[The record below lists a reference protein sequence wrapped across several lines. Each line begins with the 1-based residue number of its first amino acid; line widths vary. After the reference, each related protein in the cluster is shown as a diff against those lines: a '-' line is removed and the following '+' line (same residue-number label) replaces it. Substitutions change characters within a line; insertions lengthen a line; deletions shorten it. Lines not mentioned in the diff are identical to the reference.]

1 MRIEQVWETRM
12 RKLFREWQALRVKY
26 SEVGEAMEC
35 LARTFDECDK
45 ESTRGGETPVDVR
58 RPILAV
64 AQLEKAIEECMPL
77 ERSMRYAL
85 KALTGIE
92 YDKALPHVLEAE
104 DMRSTL
110 SELAVGDAAQLG
122 GESS

>member
-1 MRIEQVWETRM
+1 MWETRM
-12 RKLFREWQALRVKY
+12 RKLFREWRALRAKY

-35 LARTFDECDK
+35 LARTFAEFDK
-45 ESTRGGETPVDVR
+45 EPTTGGKTPVDVR

-64 AQLEKAIEECMPL
+64 AQLVTEIEECMPL
-77 ERSMRYAL
+77 ERSMRHAL
-85 KALTGIE
+85 RALTGIE

-104 DMRSTL
+104 EMRRTL

-122 GESS
+122 SESS

>member
-26 SEVGEAMEC
+26 SKVGEAMEC

-64 AQLEKAIEECMPL
+64 AQLENAIEECMPL
-77 ERSMRYAL
+77 ERSMRHAL
-85 KALTGIE
+85 RALTGIE

-104 DMRSTL
+104 DMRGAL
-110 SELAVGDAAQLG
+110 SELMGGGAAELG

>member
-12 RKLFREWQALRVKY
+12 RKLFREWQVLRAKY
-26 SEVGEAMEC
+26 SKVSEAMEC
-35 LARTFDECDK
+35 FARTFAEFDK
-45 ESTRGGETPVDVR
+45 ESTAGGEAPVDVR

-64 AQLEKAIEECMPL
+64 AQLVTEIEECMPL
-77 ERSMRYAL
+77 ERAMRHAL
-85 KALTGIE
+85 RALTGIE

-104 DMRSTL
+104 DMRSML
-110 SELAVGDAAQLG
+110 SELAVGDAAELG

>member
-12 RKLFREWQALRVKY
+12 RKLFREWQALRAKY
-26 SEVGEAMEC
+26 DEVGEAMEC
-35 LARTFDECDK
+35 LARTFAEFDK
-45 ESTRGGETPVDVR
+45 EPTTGGEAPVDVR

-64 AQLEKAIEECMPL
+64 AQLVTEIEECVPL
-77 ERSMRYAL
+77 ERSMRHAL
-85 KALTGIE
+85 RALTGIE

-104 DMRSTL
+104 DMRSML
-110 SELAVGDAAQLG
+110 SELAVGGAAELG